1 MVVMSR
7 DDQRMRELANRVVAM
22 APEPP
27 PFPEEEATLTT
38 HVKPSRPRPLL
49 AFVGAALLVLVG
61 AAIPIL
67 LNSTNSQPP
76 VGTTTP
82 PPVNT
87 TELPGTTQ
95 PSPTTEPGTGTTAP
109 TPTTEPAP
117 AAVTHQ
123 TAVFLLQDPE
133 NSLMGNPALV
143 PFWTEVEGPQGISE
157 ELLRLQLL
165 TDDAFTAPAS
175 FYNAIPG
182 DVEFLSIGREEQAI
196 LLEVNE
202 AFRAGAGGLLAD
214 MTMLNQIVYT
224 ATYSSDA
231 DLVRFFIDGQV
242 ITDFGSDGLDL
253 TGGVTRETFRD
264 SLNLVLVTHPIYI
277 GDGLPQVEGLAN
289 VFEATVSLEIVD
301 PDGDV
306 VYQDFTTATCG
317 TGCWGEYAFSLDTP
331 ALTPDN
337 LVRVFWNSPEDG
349 SRRDVVYVPFAEDA
363 VWDLVDEG

>member
-1 MVVMSR
+1 MSR
-7 DDQRMRELANRVVAM
+7 DDQWMRELANRLVAM

-27 PFPEEEATLTT
+27 PFPEEEVTLTT
-38 HVKPSRPRPLL
+38 RVKSSRPRPML

-82 PPVNT
+82 PPVDT
-87 TELPGTTQ
+87 TEAPGTTT
-95 PSPTTEPGTGTTAP
+95 SP
-109 TPTTEPAP
+109 PTTEPATETTVP
-117 AAVTHQ
+117 TDTTEPPPVNATSE
-123 TAVFLLQDPE
+123 TAVFLVQDPE
-133 NSLMGNPALV
+133 NSLIGNPALV
-143 PFWTEVEGPQGISE
+143 AFWTEVEGAEGVPV

-165 TDDAFTAPAS
+165 TEELDIPAPG
-175 FYNAIPG
+175 FYNAIPEG
-182 DVEFLSIGREEQAI
+182 VEFLGVDRENDT
-196 LLEVNE
+196 LLVEVNE

-224 ATYSSDA
+224 ATYLSDA
-231 DLVRFFIDGQV
+231 DLVRFLIDGQV
-242 ITDFGSDGLDL
+242 ITDFGTDGLDL
-253 TGGVTRETFRD
+253 SAGVTRETFRD

-277 GDGLPQVEGLAN
+277 GDGLPQVQGMAN

-301 PDGDV
+301 PDGEV

-331 ALTPDN
+331 ALTPDS

-349 SRRDVVYVPFAEDA
+349 SRRDVVYVPFAENA
-363 VWDLVDEG
+363 VWDLLGED